1 MGTDLFLRM
10 GLDGPNQLDPAQQ
23 IRFCAQAVSTH
34 FHGRPF
40 ESRDPYQ
47 MRLDRFA
54 ADLPVGQIGAVTFA
68 LSPSLRGATQRSN
81 PAFFIAATKL
91 NCFASLAMTAV
102 ARMER
107 STIRAGRSI
116 CSIAPDFAL
125 LHPGYAPC
133 ICMHEKEFS
142 ALISCALD

>member
-34 FHGRPF
+34 VHGRPC

-68 LSPSLRGATQRSN
+68 LSPSLRGATRRSN
-81 PAFFIAATKL
+81 PAFFVAATKL
-91 NCFASLAMTAV
+91 DCFRLRSSSYGGQV
-102 ARMER
+102 AEPV
-107 STIRAGRSI
+107 IGRA
-116 CSIAPDFAL
+116 FAR
-125 LHPGYAPC
+125 PVG
-133 ICMHEKEFS
+133 S
-142 ALISCALD
+142 Q

>member
-34 FHGRPF
+34 VHGRPC

-68 LSPSLRGATQRSN
+68 LSPSLRGATRRSN
-81 PAFFIAATKL
+81 PSDVHT
-91 NCFASLAMTAV
+91 
-102 ARMER
+102 
-107 STIRAGRSI
+107 
-116 CSIAPDFAL
+116 
-125 LHPGYAPC
+125 
-133 ICMHEKEFS
+133 S
-142 ALISCALD
+142 ALQSHFNLPCLLLPFTRPVGSQ